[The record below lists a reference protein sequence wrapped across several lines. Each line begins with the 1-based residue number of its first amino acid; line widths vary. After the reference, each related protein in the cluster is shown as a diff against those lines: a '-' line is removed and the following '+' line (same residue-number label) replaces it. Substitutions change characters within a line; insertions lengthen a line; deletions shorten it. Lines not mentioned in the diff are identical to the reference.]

1 MAGKARVNYV
11 KGVVICHGK
20 SELQLARY
28 ATTNLHLNLPSH
40 SRDNGKTSIQ
50 ITSLMDV
57 LNSSDFKNIDSFLD
71 NYVVESVGK
80 GRKKRLLNFWL
91 YIIMDTDDCT
101 ERQRQEFI
109 SKKMFTGHWA
119 EEYIIPIYDT
129 PSLEKV
135 MKDCGILTRKIS
147 SGEKGEYYT
156 KIFPVNSKPLSYDT
170 KKDVET
176 LADKVRLCHSTN
188 LELFLDYCL
197 SLCEIK

>member
-11 KGVVICHGK
+11 KGIVICHGK

-28 ATTNLHLNLPSH
+28 TTTNLHLNLRSV
-40 SRDNGKTSIQ
+40 SRENGKTSIQ
-50 ITSLMDV
+50 ITSLMDI
-57 LNSSDFKNIDSFLD
+57 LNSTNFRDVDSFLD
-71 NYVVESVGK
+71 CYDVETTGK
-80 GRKKRLLNFWL
+80 GKRKRLLNFQMFA
-91 YIIMDTDDCT
+91 IMDTDDCT
-101 ERQRQEFI
+101 EKQRQEFI
-109 SKKMFTGHWA
+109 SKKMFAGHWA

-129 PSLEKV
+129 PSLERV

-147 SGEKGEYYT
+147 SGDKGEYYT

-170 KKDVET
+170 RKDVET
-176 LADKVRLCHSTN
+176 LAGKVRPCHSTN